1 MSARRVGVVG
11 GGIMGAGIASE
22 CLCAGLDVHVLGSG
36 PASAERARTRV
47 LRLLDR
53 ALAKGHIDERARADA
68 EARAG
73 FGCDTDELT
82 DRQFVIEAVSED
94 REAKLR
100 LFTVLAK
107 TVEDPAAVLAST
119 TSSLSIA
126 DLGNA
131 TSRPGDVIGL
141 HFFNPVPAM
150 PLVEVIRSR
159 HTSDRTARDAE
170 SFVTDILGKQT
181 VRAEDR
187 CGFVVNALLIPYL
200 LSAVRMYEAGVATP
214 EDIDRGMALGCGHPM
229 GPLAVLDLI
238 GLDTIADVARTME
251 RRTGDPHHAVP
262 PLLDRLIEEG
272 RLGRKSGRGFH
283 SYDTP
288 ATR

>member
-1 MSARRVGVVG
+1 
-11 GGIMGAGIASE
+11 MGAGIASE
-22 CLCAGLDVHVLGSG
+22 CLRAGLDVHVLGSG
-36 PASAERARTRV
+36 PASADRARTRV

-53 ALAKGHIDERARADA
+53 ALAKGHIDERARTDA

-82 DRQFVIEAVSED
+82 DRQFVIEAISED

-170 SFVTDILGKQT
+170 DFVTDVLGKQT

-214 EDIDRGMALGCGHPM
+214 RTSTAAWPSAAATPWAPSPCSTSSASTPSPTSPAPWNAAPATPPRRSAPPGPPDRGGPTRPQVGPGLPPLRHPGHPLSPD
-229 GPLAVLDLI
+229 G
-238 GLDTIADVARTME
+238 
-251 RRTGDPHHAVP
+251 
-262 PLLDRLIEEG
+262 
-272 RLGRKSGRGFH
+272 
-283 SYDTP
+283 
-288 ATR
+288 AT

>member
-22 CLCAGLDVHVLGSG
+22 CLRAGLDVRVLGSG

-53 ALAKGHIDERARADA
+53 ALTKGHIDERARADA

-82 DRQFVIEAVSED
+82 DRQFVIEAISED

-150 PLVEVIRSR
+150 PLVEVIRSQ

-170 SFVTDILGKQT
+170 TFVTDVLGKQT

-251 RRTGDPHHAVP
+251 RRTGDPQHAVP

-272 RLGRKSGRGFH
+272 RLGRKSGRGFQDRK
-283 SYDTP
+283 SVV
-288 ATR
+288 

>member
-22 CLCAGLDVHVLGSG
+22 CLRAGLDVHVLGSG
-36 PASAERARTRV
+36 PASADRARTRV

-53 ALAKGHIDERARADA
+53 ALVKGHIDERARTDA

-82 DRQFVIEAVSED
+82 DRQFVIEAISED

-170 SFVTDILGKQT
+170 DFVTDVLGKQT
-181 VRAEDR
+181 VRAEDS

-214 EDIDRGMALGCGHPM
+214 RTSTAAWPSAAAT
-229 GPLAVLDLI
+229 PWAPRR
-238 GLDTIADVARTME
+238 ARPHRPRHH
-251 RRTGDPHHAVP
+251 RRRRPHHGTPHRRPHHAVP

-283 SYDTP
+283 RYDTP

>member
-11 GGIMGAGIASE
+11 GGTMGAGIAAE
-22 CLCAGLDVHVLGSG
+22 CLRSGLDVHVLGTG

-53 ALAKGHIDERARADA
+53 ALDKGHVDERQRADA
-68 EARAG
+68 ETRAR
-73 FGCDTDELT
+73 FGHDTDELT
-82 DRQFVIEAVSED
+82 DREFVIEAISED

-100 LFTVLAK
+100 LFTTLAK
-107 TVEDPAAVLAST
+107 TVEEPHAVLAST
-119 TSSLSIA
+119 TSSLSIT

-131 TSRPGDVIGL
+131 TSRPGNVIGL

-150 PLVEVIRSR
+150 PLVEVIRSL
-159 HTSDRTARDAE
+159 HTSDRTAQDAE
-170 SFVTDILGKQT
+170 TFVTEVLGKQT

-200 LSAVRMYEAGVATP
+200 LSAVRMYESGVATP

-283 SYDTP
+283 RYDTP
-288 ATR
+288 AAR